1 MVLGVFFANGL
12 MAMLNMNDRM
22 DSNDDK
28 ANRGDILQWLLK
40 LLPNIIFSDVTF
52 TEQAGVRMS
61 L

>member
-22 DSNDDK
+22 DSNNDK

-52 TEQAGVRMS
+52 TE
-61 L
+61 